1 MISFDAGSLVGDAK
15 VSGTVWSEPIM
26 SKLIHHRLIAFVS
39 ATVLAVGAIA
49 FAAVKAPGDVK
60 CPVSGG
66 PAKADKSVKYDGGNV
81 YFCCGNCPKAF
92 ESDPTKFA
100 GKAHQQMVATGEL
113 KQKGCPFSGKPVN
126 PATML
131 TIGDADVGFCCNV
144 CKGKVE
150 KAGPAEQVD
159 MVFKDIS
166 KGFAAAK

>member
-1 MISFDAGSLVGDAK
+1 
-15 VSGTVWSEPIM
+15 M
-26 SKLIHHRLIAFVS
+26 SKLMNERLIAIAV
-39 ATVLAVGAIA
+39 AAVLAAGAVAI
-49 FAAVKAPGDVK
+49 AAVKAPGDVK

-81 YFCCGNCPKAF
+81 YFCCGNCPKTF
-92 ESDPTKFA
+92 EGNPEKFA
-100 GKAHQQMVATGEL
+100 AKAHQQMVSTGEL

-126 PATML
+126 ASTML
-131 TIGDADVGFCCNV
+131 AIGDAEVGFCCNV

-150 KAGPAEQVD
+150 KAGADEQVE